1 MGRMNVFFVIAI
13 IILTVSNVLLWI
25 ISKGLQI
32 MYKNLANK
40 VVELGEAILD
50 ELGERKEQK

>member
-1 MGRMNVFFVIAI
+1 MNVFFVIAI

-32 MYKNLANK
+32 MFKNLANK

-50 ELGERKEQK
+50 ELGERKEQE

>member
-1 MGRMNVFFVIAI
+1 MNALFLIAI

-32 MYKNLANK
+32 MFKNLANK
-40 VVELGEAILD
+40 VVELGEAILN
-50 ELGERKEQK
+50 ELGEGKEQE

>member
-1 MGRMNVFFVIAI
+1 MEIFFVIAI

-32 MYKNLANK
+32 MLKNLANK
-40 VVELGEAILD
+40 FVEFGEEILD
-50 ELGERKEQK
+50 ELGERKEQE

>member
-1 MGRMNVFFVIAI
+1 MNVLFVIAI

-32 MYKNLANK
+32 MFKNLANK
-40 VVELGEAILD
+40 VVELGEVILD
-50 ELGERKEQK
+50 ELVRKNEII